1 VLSVWGSD
9 KRRSRHH
16 IFSPY
21 GTALHLDRRA
31 FDEALALAARDAGA
45 DLKLGCNARFT
56 AQPGGGYMVQL
67 STGERLFS
75 NVAILATGR
84 AGGGLGLPSP
94 KRASHVKT
102 SSVLAKQERRQRAQR
117 FLRDALAHGPKRV
130 SDVEEAAAKAHIETH
145 ALEQAR
151 ADLGIVT
158 SRANAGGGN
167 SLSVQW
173 SLPG

>member
-1 VLSVWGSD
+1 
-9 KRRSRHH
+9 
-16 IFSPY
+16 
-21 GTALHLDRRA
+21 
-31 FDEALALAARDAGA
+31 
-45 DLKLGCNARFT
+45 
-56 AQPGGGYMVQL
+56 
-67 STGERLFS
+67 
-75 NVAILATGR
+75 
-84 AGGGLGLPSP
+84 
-94 KRASHVKT
+94 VKT